1 MGQEMSDGEVRPA
14 AAADWA
20 AARAR
25 YEQGGEPV
33 AAIAAGLGITTPS
46 LTALARREGWKLRS
60 AAKPRAPATRETLAR
75 LKNLLQQRLADLER
89 QLGTLGEEASAAT
102 SERDIRA
109 ANTLVRTLEKVLE
122 LERKDR
128 TQRARQRKQHRR
140 LDDAEREALA
150 RKLEGLHRELHPEAH
165 LAEPADPGGGA
176 SQS

>member
-1 MGQEMSDGEVRPA
+1 MSDGADGPA
-14 AAADWA
+14 VAVDWA

-25 YEQGGEPV
+25 YEQGSETV
-33 AAIAAGLGITTPS
+33 AEIAAGLGISKQS
-46 LTALARREGWKLRS
+46 LTARARREGWRLRS
-60 AAKPRAPATRETLAR
+60 PAKPRAPATRETIAR

-150 RKLEGLHRELHPEAH
+150 RKLEGLHRELHPEAD
-165 LAEPADPGGGA
+165 LAEAADPGGDR
-176 SQS
+176 SQP

>member
-1 MGQEMSDGEVRPA
+1 MSDGADRPA
-14 AAADWA
+14 VAVEWA

-25 YEQGGEPV
+25 YEQGNETV
-33 AAIAAGLGITTPS
+33 AEIAAGLGITKQS
-46 LTALARREGWKLRS
+46 LTARARREGWRLRS
-60 AAKPRAPATRETLAR
+60 PAKQRAPATRETIAR
-75 LKNLLQQRLADLER
+75 LKILLQQRLADLER

-150 RKLEGLHRELHPEAH
+150 RKLEGLHRELHPEAD
-165 LAEPADPGGGA
+165 LAQAADPGGDR